1 MLGNG
6 AHFTPVAAPSAGR
19 CFSNCWAGTTAGG
32 GARTH
37 TILRSLDFESSASAS
52 SATPAKRIVKLRRQ
66 RRSSSASNEIGV
78 SQSGS
83 ASSLSYSRVEASGT
97 LAFALLEHDQL
108 DGEAHHRKILRH
120 HFGGCRRASMSL
132 ICWSRGCQF
141 VGCLEGSRA
150 APSLRAG
157 TRPSTC
163 RWFSYVLA
171 ARIAPASCSTA
182 AIFWTSVL
190 QGASFFGVF

>member
-1 MLGNG
+1 MLSNG
-6 AHFTPVAAPSAGR
+6 AHFTPVAAPSADR

-37 TILRSLDFESSASAS
+37 TILRSLDFESSASAN

-83 ASSLSYSRVEASGT
+83 ASSLSYSRVEACGT

-132 ICWSRGCQF
+132 ICCSRGCQF
-141 VGCLEGSRA
+141 VGCLEMISSSAFTPCRNPTISA
-150 APSLRAG
+150 SL
-157 TRPSTC
+157 
-163 RWFSYVLA
+163 
-171 ARIAPASCSTA
+171 
-182 AIFWTSVL
+182 IFLCV
-190 QGASFFGVF
+190 GRED